1 MRHFDPARLHGAV
14 ARLGEAAVDP
24 MLWPDVMQDISS
36 AVGSI
41 GAALLQSDVR
51 TPDIPRTEGVKDA
64 FYTYFAE
71 DWHTRDLRA
80 YRTVPLLLQ
89 GANVLIDQDIMTP
102 DEVRRSDYYNFLQ
115 GVGLSWF
122 AVVGFRAG
130 KSLWGLCIQRTVHEG
145 PFDNELKA
153 ALGGLSARLSEVAN
167 LSQAVGRAAL
177 SGMTNA
183 LNLVKQPAM
192 AVDSRGYVLDVNA
205 AAEQLFDAELSV
217 RKRRL
222 IVRDRSAK
230 LQLDALADQLRA
242 ATDTAPLL
250 AMPIVVRRRLKQP
263 LVIRVIPIPASSR
276 SPFLGARVLL
286 VFSDLN
292 RAPTAQ
298 GDLIRTTF
306 GDSQPA
312 EVRLAVIM
320 TDGVFAR

>member
-1 MRHFDPARLHGAV
+1 MPGNHR
-14 ARLGEAAVDP
+14 
-24 MLWPDVMQDISS
+24 
-36 AVGSI
+36 
-41 GAALLQSDVR
+41 
-51 TPDIPRTEGVKDA
+51 
-64 FYTYFAE
+64 
-71 DWHTRDLRA
+71 
-80 YRTVPLLLQ
+80 
-89 GANVLIDQDIMTP
+89 
-102 DEVRRSDYYNFLQ
+102 
-115 GVGLSWF
+115 
-122 AVVGFRAG
+122 
-130 KSLWGLCIQRTVHEG
+130 GLCIQRTVHEG

-250 AMPIVVRRRLKQP
+250 AMPIVVIRRLKQP

-306 GDSQPA
+306 GNSPPA

-320 TDGVFAR
+320 TDGVSLDEAAQQLGVALCPDAKSIEIDFRQNQYQQTGSVSRLAIKALTEGFYLPAMPVGLIKGYCIPTRNDFLHAVSLAGNVAIVID